1 MSRSLQEKLENLQ
14 IFYSMV
20 PKHKGTEKL
29 CMNVKKQIAKLKAQI
44 EEEKKHKKIS
54 RASLGWFV
62 EKHGAAQLLLLGLT
76 NSGKSSIISRVT
88 NARPVISPHPYTTT
102 EPVAGMLPFEDI
114 SFQLVEAPSF
124 KPSEDE
130 GWNRRVASLA
140 RNADGL
146 IFVLNLEE
154 DVCWQYEFIIR
165 MLDNLNV
172 SIEKPKAYVTIEKKP
187 ANIGIQIVGRIVDS
201 TYDEVKRLLNSCG
214 IQNAVVKVYG
224 EASINDVEEAVF
236 GEVVYKPVLVVANKV
251 DVEGSKENLEN
262 LKMLIKDADKVLS
275 TSCVTGECLDMLGF
289 KIFKTLEIIR
299 VYTKPPGKRERS
311 NKPIIVRKGSTVIDV
326 AREIHSEL
334 CEKFSYAKI
343 WGQSAKYD
351 GEKVG
356 LNHILMDGDTVEI
369 RLKK

>member
-1 MSRSLQEKLENLQ
+1 M
-14 IFYSMV
+14 I

-29 CMNVKKQIAKLKAQI
+29 CMNIKKQIAKLKAQI

-76 NSGKSSIISRVT
+76 KSGKSSIISKVT
-88 NARPVISPHPYTTT
+88 NAKPAISPYPYTTT

-124 KPSEDE
+124 KPFEAES
-130 GWNRRVASLA
+130 WNRRVASLA

-154 DVCWQYEFIIR
+154 DACWQYEFIIH

-187 ANIGIQIVGRIVDS
+187 VNIGIQIVGRVIDS
-201 TYDEVKRLLNSCG
+201 TYDEIKKLLNSYG
-214 IQNAVVKVYG
+214 IFNAVVKIYG
-224 EASINDVEEAVF
+224 EASIDDVEEAIF
-236 GEVVYKPVLVVANKV
+236 GEVVYKPTLVLANKI
-251 DVEGSKENLEN
+251 DVEGSKEKLED
-262 LKMLIKDADKVLS
+262 LKALIKDVNKILP
-275 TSCVTGECLDMLGF
+275 TSCVTGEGLDMLGS
-289 KIFKTLEIIR
+289 KIFRTLEIIR
-299 VYTKPPGKRERS
+299 VYTKPPSKKEKS
-311 NKPIIVRKGSTVIDV
+311 DKPIIVRKGSTVLDV

-334 CEKFSYAKI
+334 YEKFSYAKV
-343 WGQSAKYD
+343 WGLSAKYD

-356 LNHILMDGDTVEI
+356 SSHVLMDGDTVEI
-369 RLKK
+369 HLKK